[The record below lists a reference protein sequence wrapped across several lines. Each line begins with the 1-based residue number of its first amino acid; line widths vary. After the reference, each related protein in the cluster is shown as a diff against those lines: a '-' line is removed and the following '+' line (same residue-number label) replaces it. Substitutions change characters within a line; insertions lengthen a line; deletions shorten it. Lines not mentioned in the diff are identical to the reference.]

1 MASPPV
7 ARIIPIFLFFR
18 SASVASMVGN
28 VMHCTMP
35 SGAPAFLA
43 ASQMTFA
50 VSIIQFLAFGCGL
63 MTMALP
69 ALIEIID
76 LYIVVDVGF
85 VDGINA
91 ATTPIGTPTSISPF
105 CLSSLMIPTVFMSL
119 TLSHVIA
126 EPSRFFNTLSCHIP
140 NPVSSTA
147 IFARRSD

>member
-28 VMHCTMP
+28 VMHCTIP

-43 ASQMTFA
+43 ASQITFA

-105 CLSSLMIPTVFMSL
+105 
-119 TLSHVIA
+119 
-126 EPSRFFNTLSCHIP
+126 
-140 NPVSSTA
+140 
-147 IFARRSD
+147 